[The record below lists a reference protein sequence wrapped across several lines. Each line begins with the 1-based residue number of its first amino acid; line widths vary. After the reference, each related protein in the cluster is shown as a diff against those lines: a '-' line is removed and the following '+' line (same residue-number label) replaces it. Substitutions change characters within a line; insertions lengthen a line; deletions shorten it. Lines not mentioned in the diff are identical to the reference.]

1 MSVTKERDES
11 YYAFNIDKKKGRL
24 LNQKTLNFDNLNKG
38 FYDDIM
44 NYDGIIRKE
53 KNELGETK
61 QKGIKESV
69 YSYKKIPEVWTNKL
83 TYTSELYKTIGLVA
97 GLGTGIGFFSG
108 TGILIST
115 ISLEIFSKLS
125 SSSNITHID

>member
-1 MSVTKERDES
+1 MASKERAES

-38 FYDDIM
+38 FYDDLI
-44 NYDGIIRKE
+44 NYDGIIRKD

-69 YSYKKIPEVWTNKL
+69 YSYKKFLKYGVIN
-83 TYTSELYKTIGLVA
+83 
-97 GLGTGIGFFSG
+97 
-108 TGILIST
+108 
-115 ISLEIFSKLS
+115 
-125 SSSNITHID
+125 